1 MKQEKTIY
9 HNAEKLYKLIKKNLS
24 LLIIFPP
31 LIGGLWQVIELSSLS
46 ISFLRFFSVSQLVA
60 DGILILIVF
69 LFFIVSLLI
78 FPIAAYWLFPP
89 SLSLK
94 EAVENSDQNPIKKEE
109 EKSFVDKNPFISFIG
124 FYGFIY
130 VLFWGME
137 KYPVTSIKELLLY
150 TTVGSLAIYYL
161 RIIYLRERRKTLKY
175 KKIVYLCSIF
185 VFITMFL
192 YVALFCRHMHNLFL
206 LPKDVIN
213 VERLKNNISYQHPKD
228 TVEILYSNDKY
239 IFLEIRNKKSKIL
252 ITPFE
257 DLVKNKE

>member
-1 MKQEKTIY
+1 MKEEKTIY
-9 HNAEKLYKLIKKNLS
+9 HNADKLYKLIKENLS

-69 LFFIVSLLI
+69 LFFIASLLI
-78 FPIAAYWLFPP
+78 PPIAAYWLFPP
-89 SLSLK
+89 SLSLN
-94 EAVENSDQNPIKKEE
+94 EAIEKSDQNPIKKE

-130 VLFWGME
+130 LLFWGMV
-137 KYPVTSIKELLLY
+137 KYPVTSIKELLIY
-150 TTVGSLAIYYL
+150 TFVGLLAIYYV
-161 RIIYLRERRKTLKY
+161 RIIYLRERRTTVKY
-175 KKIVYLCSIF
+175 KKLVYLCSIF
-185 VFITMFL
+185 VFISMFL
-192 YVALFCRHMHNLFL
+192 YVSLFCRHMHNLFL

-213 VERLKNNISYQHPKD
+213 VERLKNNINCQYPKD

-257 DLVKNKE
+257 DLVKNVE